1 MSLDWSA
8 LLSGKTEAGLG
19 RQDYKKRIFHA
30 LSSQGR
36 FSAVPSSA
44 LLCAGNLVNILS
56 TPEVIVDSSIS
67 RAWKPHTIFL
77 SDRNDPLW
85 ECWYNRLKKWLPAP
99 PPLLS
104 LHWGVSIL
112 AFCYANEVIV
122 LLCADWSGAK
132 PIVGDRKKIRQ
143 FSDVYRRDVVVL
155 VID

>member
-8 LLSGKTEAGLG
+8 LLSDKTKAG

-44 LLCAGNLVNILS
+44 LLCAGNLVNIRS

-67 RAWKPHTIFL
+67 RAWTPQAIFL

-104 LHWGVSIL
+104 LHGGVSIL
-112 AFCYANEVIV
+112 TFCYANEVIV
-122 LLCADWSGAK
+122 LLCADWSRAK

-143 FSDVYRRDVVVL
+143 FSYVYRRDVVVL